1 MGAIW
6 AIALKD
12 LRLLCR
18 DKAAAFFTFGFPL
31 MLAIFF
37 GLVFGGGSGG
47 GTGKMKLV
55 AVNEDGGPASVAFLS
70 DLKADT
76 ALNVRTGNTPEGQT
90 VETPYTRD
98 QGLDAVR
105 KGRAVA
111 CVIVPDGFEE
121 SSIFSGSGIKI
132 DAFVDPSRSAEAGLL
147 TGKLNQ
153 IAFQQMSRTF
163 NDPAA
168 MTKNLDQARASLTGS
183 DDLNPL
189 QKSVLRSLFNSLDEV
204 SKSGVGMGSGGSAT
218 DADAGEATSAGGWSP
233 VQVTV
238 TELKADDKPG
248 PKNSFE
254 ISFPQGVVW
263 GLMGCVVGFGASMAS
278 ERTRGTLLRLSVAP
292 IGRHQVLLGKAL
304 GCFIACIMVQV
315 MLILMGLIPFIGVY
329 VRDPAMMTLAV
340 LANASGFTG
349 VMMILSG
356 LSKTEE
362 AASGMGRAVIIILAM
377 IGGGTIPLMFMPAFM
392 ETVSSF
398 SPFKWAI
405 MATEGALWR
414 RYTLADMALPVGVL
428 LGIGVLGFVVGT
440 VALRR
445 SQPT

>member
-6 AIALKD
+6 AIAVKD

-31 MLAIFF
+31 ILAIFF
-37 GLVFGGGSGG
+37 GIVFGGAGGKGSG
-47 GTGKMKLV
+47 KMRLV
-55 AVNEDGGPASVAFLS
+55 AVNEDGGPASVAFLN
-70 DLKADT
+70 DLKADE
-76 ALNVRTGNTPEGQT
+76 ALTVRTGNTPEGQT
-90 VETPYTRD
+90 AESPFTRED
-98 QGLDAVR
+98 GLEEVR

-121 SSIFSGSGIKI
+121 SSIFSGSGFKI
-132 DAFVDPSRSAEAGLL
+132 DAFVDPARSAEAGLL

-163 NDPAA
+163 NDPAV
-168 MTKNLDQARASLTGS
+168 MTKNLDQARASLAES
-183 DDLNPL
+183 DGLNPL
-189 QKSVLRSLFNSLDEV
+189 QQSVLRSLFNSLDEV
-204 SKSGVGMGSGGSAT
+204 SKSGVTMGG
-218 DADAGEATSAGGWSP
+218 DAAADPKPGEAGDAGGWSP

-263 GLMGCVVGFGASMAS
+263 GLMGCVVGFGASIPA
-278 ERTRGTLLRLSVAP
+278 ERARGTLLRLSVAP
-292 IGRHQVLLGKAL
+292 MGRHHVLLGKAL
-304 GCFIACIMVQV
+304 GCFIACILVQLL
-315 MLILMGLIPFIGVY
+315 LILMGQIPFIGVK
-329 VRDPAMMTLAV
+329 VRDPGMMAV
-340 LANASGFTG
+340 AVIANSFGFTG

-356 LSKTEE
+356 FSKTEE
-362 AASGMGRAVIIILAM
+362 AASGMGRAVIILLAM

-405 MATEGALWR
+405 IATEGALWR
-414 RYTLADMALPVGVL
+414 QFSLADMALPAGVL
-428 LGIGVLGFVVGT
+428 VGIGVAGFIIGAIT
-440 VALRR
+440 LRR
-445 SQPT
+445 SEAV

>member
-6 AIALKD
+6 AIAVKD

-18 DKAAAFFTFGFPL
+18 DRAGAFFTFGFPL
-31 MLAIFF
+31 ILSIFF
-37 GLVFGGGSGG
+37 GIVFGGLGGKGSG
-47 GTGKMKLV
+47 KMRLV

-76 ALNVRTGNTPEGQT
+76 ALNVRSGVTPEGAT
-90 VETPYTRD
+90 AETPYTRD

-111 CVIVPDGFEE
+111 CVIVPKGFEDA
-121 SSIFSGSGIKI
+121 SVFSGEGIKI

-163 NDPAA
+163 NDPAV
-168 MTKNLDQARASLTGS
+168 MNKSLSQARASLSQSTGLS
-183 DDLNPL
+183 ES
-189 QKSVLRSLFNSLDEV
+189 QKGALGSVFNSLDDL
-204 SKSGVGMGSGGSAT
+204 SKSGVTAGSGMPADDAGSGG
-218 DADAGEATSAGGWSP
+218 AGGGGWSP
-233 VQVTV
+233 VNVTI

-340 LANASGFTG
+340 FANAFGFTG

-414 RYTLADMALPVGVL
+414 RYTLADMALPVAVL